1 MIPPQAG
8 SIQSQTLIS
17 QSSNCNQCP
26 LGVLR
31 KGASCP
37 WGPGW
42 DLLRAGAW
50 WGALSCSPLDR
61 GCSQQGWGIHPL
73 AQGLNTLSW
82 LQFCPRGLKNGLKQ
96 DQVGTSWVLQ
106 QQPPQGTAPFYPP
119 PTPRALLALESHTQ
133 AVTDPSFR
141 SRAWSRR

>member
-50 WGALSCSPLDR
+50 WGALFLLTIR
-61 GCSQQGWGIHPL
+61 GG
-73 AQGLNTLSW
+73 
-82 LQFCPRGLKNGLKQ
+82 
-96 DQVGTSWVLQ
+96 V
-106 QQPPQGTAPFYPP
+106 
-119 PTPRALLALESHTQ
+119 
-133 AVTDPSFR
+133 
-141 SRAWSRR
+141 